1 MGSQSS
7 NKKYW
12 CHTCQGEFLSH
23 QQPGVDDVVCPK
35 CSNDFCEIY
44 MRKNRPDKF
53 EPYQKPPKSN
63 PRRIPKLTS
72 QIVMMA
78 LAQLTEDSYIQKVRE
93 IRPEDVGHLR
103 VNMSKEGEE
112 CLICQ

>member
-1 MGSQSS
+1 
-7 NKKYW
+7 
-12 CHTCQGEFLSH
+12 
-23 QQPGVDDVVCPK
+23 
-35 CSNDFCEIY
+35 
-44 MRKNRPDKF
+44 
-53 EPYQKPPKSN
+53 
-63 PRRIPKLTS
+63 
-72 QIVMMA
+72 MMA